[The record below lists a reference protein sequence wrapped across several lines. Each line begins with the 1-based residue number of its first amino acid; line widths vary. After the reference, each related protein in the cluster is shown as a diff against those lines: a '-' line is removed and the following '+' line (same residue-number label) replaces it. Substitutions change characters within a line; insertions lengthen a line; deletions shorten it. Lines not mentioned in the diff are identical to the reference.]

1 MYYSALLKF
10 RPVYSDDDD
19 DDDDDEFRDVTLK
32 ADDRN
37 CG

>member
-10 RPVYSDDDD
+10 RPVYSDD

>member
-10 RPVYSDDDD
+10 RPVYSDDD

>member
-19 DDDDDEFRDVTLK
+19 DDDDEFRDVTLK
-32 ADDRN
+32 ADDRK